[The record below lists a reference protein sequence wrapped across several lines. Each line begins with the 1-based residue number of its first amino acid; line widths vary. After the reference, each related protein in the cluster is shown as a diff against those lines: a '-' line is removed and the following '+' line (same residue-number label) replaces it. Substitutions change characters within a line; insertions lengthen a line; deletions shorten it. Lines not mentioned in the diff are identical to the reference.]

1 MKKLFVILIF
11 LILTLINP
19 VIANENTTIL
29 DMQKNGDFFARITL
43 YKYVLRDLK
52 MSPKQ
57 AKEFANIDFNC
68 VHAYKVDLNDDGK
81 NEIIGYVSSTYFLGS
96 AGYLLFI
103 LRNDSKYTNIT
114 LTNFEPLYPIIIIPT
129 RTNGYKNI
137 IFYGSNANNFK
148 LYIIKYNGQAYNNT
162 EQTEAL
168 HQYLKDFANY
178 DISK

>member
-11 LILTLINP
+11 LILTLISP

-29 DMQKNGDFFARITL
+29 DMQKSGDFFARITL

-81 NEIIGYVSSTYFLGS
+81 NEIIGYVSSTYFLG
-96 AGYLLFI
+96 AEGYDLFI
-103 LRNDSKYTNIT
+103 LNKKERKYRNLSQVKFLPDKSVIV
-114 LTNFEPLYPIIIIPT
+114 
-129 RTNGYKNI
+129 
-137 IFYGSNANNFK
+137 
-148 LYIIKYNGQAYNNT
+148 
-162 EQTEAL
+162 
-168 HQYLKDFANY
+168 LKDKLSEYNILKIQIF
-178 DISK
+178 DISEILLGKFKINEKRIYCINEQYKYFIN